1 MIHSYTPSLLMVE
14 DQEWTARSIES
25 ILRPQGFVV
34 LKAYTG
40 YQCLSVIPRVTPD
53 VLMVTTRLPD
63 MSGIDLINQLRERG
77 AIRPSMPLLMVSIA
91 EMSPSE
97 RTQAFEA
104 GVWDIIR
111 PPFAPVE
118 LALKM
123 TNWVRAKRDGDAA
136 REEGLVDPTTGVY
149 NFKGLVKRTEE
160 IISDANRSER
170 DVSFIVIGPALS
182 HNGHEKTETAI
193 AGRGTQG
200 IESQLATVLLAA
212 CRLSDAI
219 GRLGDGEFAV
229 VAPHTDQPGAS
240 ILAQRILDAFATEE
254 LGVQLRAGLYSAH
267 RSKKDP
273 VLSVDLLSRATA
285 ALRKAQTG
293 ESGPTIQSYST
304 N

>member
-1 MIHSYTPSLLMVE
+1 MTQGFTPTLLLVE

-25 ILRPQGFVV
+25 ILRPHGFVV

-40 YQCLSVIPRVTPD
+40 YQCLHVIPRVTPD
-53 VLMVTTRLPD
+53 VLMAAVHLPD
-63 MSGIDLINQLRERG
+63 MSGIDLINQLRQRG
-77 AIRPSMPLLMVSIA
+77 AIRASTPLLIVSIA
-91 EMSPSE
+91 EMSQSE
-97 RTQAFEA
+97 RIQAFEA

-118 LALKM
+118 LTLKM
-123 TNWVRAKRDGDAA
+123 NNWIRAKRDADEA
-136 REEGLVDPTTGVY
+136 REEGLVDPVTGVY

-160 IISDANRSER
+160 IVADANRSEQT
-170 DVSFIVIGPALS
+170 VSFIVVAPAHG
-182 HNGHEKTETAI
+182 HNGLEESELAL
-193 AGRGTQG
+193 ARGAHS
-200 IESQLATVLLAA
+200 IESHLASALRAA
-212 CRLSDAI
+212 CRLSDAV
-219 GRLGDGEFAV
+219 GRLGEGEFAV

-240 ILAQRILDAFATEE
+240 ILAQRILEGFPTEKA
-254 LGVQLRAGLYSAH
+254 GVQLRAGVYSAH

-293 ESGPTIQSYST
+293 DDGPMIQSYNT